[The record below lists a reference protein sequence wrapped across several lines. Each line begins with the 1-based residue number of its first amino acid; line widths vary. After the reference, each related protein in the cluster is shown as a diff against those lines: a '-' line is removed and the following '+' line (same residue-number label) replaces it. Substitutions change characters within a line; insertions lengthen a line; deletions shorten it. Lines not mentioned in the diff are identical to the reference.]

1 MIIILDDDESYSKTL
16 SLYIKERYPISHPVR
31 IFIEP
36 TLAEDF
42 INSNKNSIS
51 LVIIDYRMPDISGVE
66 FIERIQKSA
75 ENFQLIILT
84 ALVDA
89 QLTYSIKRINL
100 FDLIEKTQPLSMIV
114 RDIEKAISYAEHLS
128 QKKLKF
134 NAFLEKHT
142 PNEKPDI
149 KTIDKIICKS
159 EKMFQIKKDILKIS
173 RTDVPCLILGESG
186 TGKEMIAN
194 AIFEESNRKN
204 KKFVSLNCA
213 AIPRELLESEL
224 FGYKKGAFT
233 GALKDKPGII
243 KILDQGTLFLDE
255 ITELP
260 VEVQAK
266 LLRFLQ
272 EGSIQIIGSN
282 QIEQVNVRI
291 IAATNKNIK
300 DEIHAGKF
308 REDLYYRLNV
318 VQMEIPPLRDR
329 MEDLVMLFDYYLD
342 MYSKSENMTK
352 PIVEEEVIE
361 KLHEY
366 PFPGNIRELK
376 NLAQR
381 LIIFCEKNR
390 ITVSDLP
397 KEIYHYQNKV
407 SPTTMDGDVP
417 LQKLE
422 YEKISL
428 TRALI
433 STNGD
438 REKAAEIIG
447 ISRASVYRKI
457 KKYRIDL

>member
-16 SLYIKERYPISHPVR
+16 SLYIKEKYPTSHPVLT
-31 IFIEP
+31 FNEP
-36 TLAEDF
+36 KAAEDY
-42 INSNKNSIS
+42 INSNINSIS
-51 LVIIDYRMPDISGVE
+51 LVIIDYRMPEITGIE
-66 FIERIQKSA
+66 FIERIQKSS
-75 ENFQLIILT
+75 ENFQIIILT

-100 FDLIEKTQPLSMIV
+100 FDLIEKSQSFHMIV

-128 QKKLKF
+128 AKKIKF
-134 NAFLEKHT
+134 NAFWEKHAPT
-142 PNEKPDI
+142 GKQDL
-149 KTIDKIICKS
+149 KTIDKLICKND
-159 EKMFQIKKDILKIS
+159 KVLRIKKDILKIS
-173 RTDVPCLILGESG
+173 RSDAPCLILGESG

-194 AIFEESNRKN
+194 AIYEESSRKS

-233 GALKDKPGII
+233 GAQKDKPGIL
-243 KILDQGTLFLDE
+243 KTLDGGTLFLDE

-272 EGSIQIIGSN
+272 EGSIQVIGSN
-282 QIEQVNVRI
+282 QIEQVSVRI

-300 DEIHAGKF
+300 EELDSARF

-318 VQMEIPPLRDR
+318 VQIEIPPLRERLD
-329 MEDLVMLFDYYLD
+329 DLLLLFDHYLD
-342 MYSKSENMTK
+342 IYSRAENKQK
-352 PIVEEEVIE
+352 PIVEEDVIQ
-361 KLHEY
+361 KLLDY

-381 LIIFCEKNR
+381 LSIFSENNR
-390 ITVSDLP
+390 ITISDLP
-397 KEIYHYQNKV
+397 KEIFHYQSKSRPV
-407 SPTTMDGDVP
+407 CIEEVP

-428 TRALI
+428 TKALM

-438 REKAAEIIG
+438 KEKAAEIIG

-457 KKYRIDL
+457 KKYNLEY